1 MKQTIREYLK
11 ENTLITDG
19 AFGTYF
25 STLCQGGMFPE
36 RANTEAPELV
46 KQVHRAYLDTGAR
59 LLRTNTFATN
69 TKTLGTDLGGVL
81 DNAKQGFLL
90 AKEVAG
96 EQAFV
101 AGDIG
106 PITPGAYADETQIKE
121 EYLAL
126 AKQFALLGA
135 DAIVFETFTDIDPV
149 FEVVKELREES
160 DIFVWVQFS
169 VNQLGY
175 SNAGISAKT
184 LLTEAAACEYIDA
197 TGLNCGVGP
206 GHMAQI
212 LGKLEPAGDMV
223 FSALPNASYPKIIQD
238 RIVFLENMDY
248 FAQKLAEMKAMGIS
262 ILGGCCGTNPEY
274 IRKTVAALN
283 RPVSSSEPD
292 RVVVKKREY
301 AKNQEEATKSSEKEQ
316 TSFGKA
322 WFEKDKK
329 LIAVELSPPPTAQ
342 DEKMMDAAH
351 LLQKYGVDVVTFP
364 DSPSGRTRAD
374 SILMAA
380 KVGRETG
387 LCVMPHICCRD
398 KNAIGMRSQLL
409 GAYLSDIRNLLII
422 TGDPVPTMVRS
433 DIKGVFNFDSVG
445 LMKIVKEMNRESFDN
460 GAVHYGGAI
469 NQNRLNLD
477 VEIGR
482 VRKKMEQGAEYFL
495 TQPIFTEEETQKLRR
510 IKEETGA
517 RILCGIMPLVSY
529 KNACFIKNE
538 MAGMKVTEEI
548 ALRYRNAKTREE
560 GEAVGISL
568 AREIMKITEDFAD
581 GYYYSIPFNRVYM
594 LEKILENLS

>member
-1 MKQTIREYLK
+1 MREYLK
-11 ENTLITDG
+11 EHTLISDG

-46 KQVHRAYLDTGAR
+46 RQVHKAYLDAGAK
-59 LLRTNTFATN
+59 LIRTNTFASN
-69 TKTLGTDLGGVL
+69 TKTLGCDMAAVL
-81 DNAKQGFLL
+81 ENVKQGFWL
-90 AKEVAG
+90 AKEAAG
-96 EQAFV
+96 DRAFI

-106 PITPGAYADETQIKE
+106 PITPGVYEDEEQLRK

-126 AKQFALLGA
+126 ARQFVSLGA
-135 DAIVFETFTDIDPV
+135 DAILFETFSDTDMV
-149 FEVVKELREES
+149 LSVARELRRES
-160 DIFVWVQFS
+160 DIFIWVQFS

-184 LLTEAAACEYIDA
+184 LLSEAAAGGDIDA

-212 LGKLEPAGDMV
+212 LSKLELTENV
-223 FSALPNASYPKIIQD
+223 FFSALPNASYPKIIQD

-248 FAQKLAEMKAMGIS
+248 FAQKLSDIRAKGIS
-262 ILGGCCGTNPEY
+262 IVGGCCGTNPDY
-274 IRKTVAALN
+274 IRKVANLIEEEEKSGEMKMRRVSRTAYQKTVAGKEKS
-283 RPVSSSEPD
+283 P
-292 RVVVKKREY
+292 K
-301 AKNQEEATKSSEKEQ
+301 EASWPAAGQ
-316 TSFGKA
+316 
-322 WFEKDKK
+322 WFQKDKK

-342 DEKMMDAAH
+342 DEKLMDAAH
-351 LLQKYGVDVVTFP
+351 LLKRFNVDVITFP

-380 KVGRETG
+380 KAFRETG

-398 KNAIGMRSQLL
+398 KNAIGIRSQLL
-409 GAYLSDIRNLLII
+409 GAYLSDIRNLLIV
-422 TGDPVPTMVRS
+422 TGDPVPTMVRA

-445 LMKIVKEMNRESFDN
+445 LMKLVKEMNKESFTE
-460 GAVHYGGAI
+460 GGIHYGGAI
-469 NQNRLNLD
+469 NQNRLNSE

-482 VRKKMEQGAEYFL
+482 IRKKMEQGAEFFL
-495 TQPIFTEEETQKLRR
+495 TQPVFTPEEAEILRR
-510 IKEETGA
+510 MKAETGA
-517 RILCGIMPLVSY
+517 KILCGIMPLVSY

-538 MAGMKVTEEI
+538 MTGMRVTDEI
-548 ALRYRNAKTREE
+548 VLRYQDAKTREE

-568 AREIMKITEDFAD
+568 AKEIMRITEDFAD

-594 LEKILENLS
+594 LEEILTDLS

>member
-1 MKQTIREYLK
+1 MKYSIREYLEK
-11 ENTLITDG
+11 QILITDG

-25 STLCQGGMFPE
+25 SMICPGGMFPE
-36 RANTEAPELV
+36 RANIEAPESV
-46 KQVHRAYLDTGAR
+46 KQVHRAYLDAGAK
-59 LLRTNTFATN
+59 LIRTNTFASN
-69 TKTLGTDLGGVL
+69 TKTLSADMQKVL
-81 DNAKQGFLL
+81 ENAKQGFLL

-96 EQAFV
+96 DAAYV

-106 PITPGAYADETQIKE
+106 PIPLGAYEDEAQVKE

-126 AKQFALLGA
+126 ARQFVSLGA
-135 DAIVFETFTDIDPV
+135 DAIVFETFSDTSAV
-149 FEVVKELREES
+149 FEVAKELRRES
-160 DIFVWVQFS
+160 DIFIWLQFS

-184 LLTEAAACEYIDA
+184 LLEEALSCEYIDA

-212 LGKLEPAGDMV
+212 LGKLEVTGNKPV
-223 FSALPNASYPKIIQD
+223 SALPNASYPKIMQD
-238 RIVFLENMDY
+238 RIVFMENMDY
-248 FAQKLAEMKAMGIS
+248 FSEKLADLKEMGIS
-262 ILGGCCGTNPEY
+262 ILGGCCGTNPDY
-274 IRKTVAALN
+274 IKKAVCVLEKTADIDRQKAVKIQKTEKKISKPEPGNRK
-283 RPVSSSEPD
+283 
-292 RVVVKKREY
+292 K
-301 AKNQEEATKSSEKEQ
+301 
-316 TSFGKA
+316 

-329 LIAVELSPPPTAQ
+329 LIAVELSPPPMAH
-342 DEKMMDAAH
+342 DEKLMEAAH
-351 LLQKYGVDVVTFP
+351 LLQKYDVDVVTFP

-374 SILMAA
+374 SVLTAA
-380 KVGRETG
+380 KIKSETG

-398 KNAIGMRSQLL
+398 KNAIGIRSQLL
-409 GAYLSDIRNLLII
+409 GAYLSDIRDFLII

-433 DIKGVFNFDSVG
+433 QIKGVFNFDSVG
-445 LMKIVKEMNRESFDN
+445 LMKLVKDMNKEMFEDEGLS
-460 GAVHYGGAI
+460 YGGAI

-482 VRKKMEQGAEYFL
+482 VKKKMEQGAQFFL
-495 TQPIFTEEETQKLRR
+495 TQPIFTKEEAEKIRR
-510 IKEETGA
+510 IKKETGA

-538 MAGMKVTEEI
+538 MAGMQVTEEVT
-548 ALRYRNAKTREE
+548 LRYRDAKTREE

-568 AREIMKITEDFAD
+568 AREIMDETKDFAD

-594 LEKILENLS
+594 LEKILQI